1 MSRIGKKPIPIPPKV
16 TITLDGNFV
25 KAQGPKGSLE
35 RVLPANVTVR
45 QEGETLLV
53 ERANDNRL
61 AFQQQGLC
69 RTLVANLIQ
78 GVTEGFTKPMQIAGV
93 GYRLQSE
100 AKKVVV
106 IAGYSHPV
114 EIEIP
119 EGVSVEVEAKPAPI
133 AGTRNQQGFNFV
145 VKGIDKQ
152 QVGDLA
158 AKIRAVRPPEPYK
171 GKGIRYT
178 SERIL
183 LKAGKSG
190 KK

>member
-1 MSRIGKKPIPIPPKV
+1 
-16 TITLDGNFV
+16 
-25 KAQGPKGSLE
+25 
-35 RVLPANVTVR
+35 
-45 QEGETLLV
+45 
-53 ERANDNRL
+53 
-61 AFQQQGLC
+61 
-69 RTLVANLIQ
+69 
-78 GVTEGFTKPMQIAGV
+78 MQIAGV
-93 GYRLQSE
+93 GYRLQSD
-100 AKKVVV
+100 AKKLVV
-106 IAGYSHPV
+106 IAGFSHPV

-119 EGVSVEVEAKPAPI
+119 QGVSIEVDSKPAPI